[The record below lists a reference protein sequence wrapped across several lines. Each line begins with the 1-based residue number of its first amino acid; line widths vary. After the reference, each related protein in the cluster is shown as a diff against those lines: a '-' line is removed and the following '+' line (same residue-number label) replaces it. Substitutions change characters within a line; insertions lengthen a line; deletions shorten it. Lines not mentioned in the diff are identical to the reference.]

1 MEINFLLNNKK
12 YRLNAPST
20 SLRASTCY
28 SIKITLPSNHT
39 QKKEATVVKWDNSNK
54 ILFFKVDE
62 KLYKAKVI
70 KIDKNQI
77 ELYLFNFKKSFQIK
91 LDTPNLFLPAKKIHS
106 KQTEKIDTFLDL
118 ASPICGKV
126 IKINV
131 QANQIVK
138 KNQTLVI
145 IESMKMENEIKAKTD
160 SFIKTI
166 LISQSDLVKQ
176 NQILMR
182 LEKKGKK
189 DGSTKNSYA
198 KTSISNW

>member
-1 MEINFLLNNKK
+1 MEIKFSLNNKK
-12 YRLNAPST
+12 YRLTQEENNK
-20 SLRASTCY
+20 
-28 SIKITLPSNHT
+28 IKITLPSKSL
-39 QKKEATVVKWDNSNK
+39 QEKETTIIKWDSSNK

-91 LDTPNLFLPAKKIHS
+91 LDIPNLFLPAQKIHS
-106 KQTEKIDTFLDL
+106 KQTEKIDTFFDL

-126 IKINV
+126 IKIKV
-131 QANQIVK
+131 QANQFVR

-160 SFIKTI
+160 AFIKTI
-166 LISQSDLVKQ
+166 LISPSDLVKQ
-176 NQILMR
+176 NQILMK

-189 DGSTKNSYA
+189 DGSTKNSDA